1 MPGFRLDQIYKNI
14 TESTYFDNPIYVS
27 FLILIIIFIIFYF
40 NFNPIC
46 QEHNKFWITM
56 FRSAFYALIPTVL
69 ILCMHYKHLES
80 DFEKKT
86 EDKGISSAVDATT
99 RSEAPITSQILE
111 DQSSAANTKSSNT

>member
-1 MPGFRLDQIYKNI
+1 MPGLRFDQIYKNI

-27 FLILIIIFIIFYF
+27 FLILVIIFIIFYF

-46 QEHNKFWITM
+46 QEHGKFWTTM

-80 DFEKKT
+80 DFDKKQIHLQRYQLIT
-86 EDKGISSAVDATT
+86 GKSEVIELKEEELKKIVATT
-99 RSEAPITSQILE
+99 TNFE
-111 DQSSAANTKSSNT
+111 N

>member
-1 MPGFRLDQIYKNI
+1 MPGLRFDQIYKNI

-27 FLILIIIFIIFYF
+27 FLILVIIFIIFYF

-46 QEHNKFWITM
+46 QEHGKFWTTM

-86 EDKGISSAVDATT
+86 EDKGISNVVDATT
-99 RSEAPITSQILE
+99 RSERPITSQILE
-111 DQSSAANTKSSNT
+111 DQSSASNT